1 MRTFKILLLLVAVI
15 LSGFSRDSQTDENVI
30 LNNGT
35 KDEVVVPLKIW
46 CVTIPLG
53 PLNLCGQASY
63 GKVQGHQTHGGNLIP
78 GLSEWTITGCAFKP
92 PILQSILFGTNT
104 VANGDSY
111 DWTGYMEIDVSSK
124 NVIFD
129 VEINC
134 GTGRF
139 EGVQGYAHLTGPIDL
154 VSRVIN
160 FKGEGK
166 LTFPK

>member
-1 MRTFKILLLLVAVI
+1 VI

-53 PLNLCGQASY
+53 QLNECGQASY

-78 GLSEWTITGCAFKP
+78 GLSEWTITGCTFNP
-92 PILQSILFGTNT
+92 PILQSTLVGTNT

-111 DWTGYMEIDVSSK
+111 DWTGHMVINVVSCT
-124 NVIFD
+124 VTFD
-129 VEINC
+129 VEIN
-134 GTGRF
+134 GGKGRF
-139 EGVQGYAHLTGPIDL
+139 EGVQGEAELTGPIDL